1 MARFMIGTDGFE
13 YQYIVSRKS
22 VDLSLLAR
30 ASGVGS
36 LIFAVEYLV
45 SFKEG
50 PQEAIA
56 WAELKKRAP
65 EGTDVGPGHYEST
78 ASEEPQNAFEAA
90 CVAEQARVPVI
101 LDLFKGEPRK
111 ATRIELR
118 ARAQYRIA
126 EPDWPKMVEWLNAYL
141 PAALRVTLDSLRSF
155 DLKALE
161 LFNPDEDGEGDL
173 ATGTRAAAFLYAA
186 NAERYLPYLTLRILT
201 HAVHHKIAAMTVEET
216 DRLWRGMV
224 WASE

>member
-30 ASGVGS
+30 ASGTGS

-45 SFKEG
+45 TFQDGKN
-50 PQEAIA
+50 EAIP
-56 WAELKKRAP
+56 WAELKRRASL
-65 EGTDVGPGHYEST
+65 GDGAGPGLYESGP
-78 ASEEPQNAFEAA
+78 SEEPQNAFEAA
-90 CVAEQARVPVI
+90 CVAEQAHVPA
-101 LDLFKGEPRK
+101 LLGLFADRK
-111 ATRIELR
+111 PARIELR
-118 ARAQYRIA
+118 ARAQYRIVRA
-126 EPDWPKMVEWLNAYL
+126 DWGRMLEWLNTYL
-141 PAALRVTLDSLRSF
+141 PAALQVTEQSLKSF

-173 ATGTRAAAFLYAA
+173 GTGTRAAAFLYAA

-201 HAVHHKIAAMTVEET
+201 HAVQHDLAAMTVEET
-216 DRLWRGMV
+216 DRLWRGLV
-224 WASE
+224 WEAD